1 MRRTYPFLL
10 PLMVALTPA
19 PLAAQV
25 TVDPNA
31 LNAIGAPHIP
41 EPPSVAAHTPRHR
54 SHWHRH
60 LARRGHHAI
69 PGVPETAVAAK
80 SKTPAGPSVAE
91 LTTLPTAPPPL
102 PKPMVTLP
110 PVVAK
115 PEKHAVAPVASAPPI
130 AAAPAPLPPV
140 PLPPVPMPPL
150 PTQAV
155 PPTPRLAAITPGI
168 PAAAPPPP
176 LPTVSPPPAATAP
189 DGLPKGANRM
199 TLPFF
204 VQDTDLPPAEQ
215 AMLRDFA
222 QRSGSQAHYIVRA
235 FASPPAGDDDDDG
248 SAPRRLSLAR
258 AQSVQ
263 AALLDAGA
271 KPDLIRLLAMGP
283 AGGTPADR
291 VEVIAVP
298 AASSTPP

>member
-10 PLMVALTPA
+10 PLMVALAPA

-41 EPPSVAAHTPRHR
+41 EPPGAAAHAPRHR

-60 LARRGHHAI
+60 LARRGNHAA
-69 PGVPETAVAAK
+69 PGVPETAVA
-80 SKTPAGPSVAE
+80 SKGKAPAGPSVAE
-91 LTTLPTAPPPL
+91 LTALPTAPPPL

-115 PEKHAVAPVASAPPI
+115 PEKPTLAPAQPQPPAVT
-130 AAAPAPLPPV
+130 AAPALLPPV
-140 PLPPVPMPPL
+140 

-155 PPTPRLAAITPGI
+155 PPAPRLAETTPGI

-176 LPTVSPPPAATAP
+176 VPPAVAAP
-189 DGLPKGANRM
+189 ETLPKGANRL

-235 FASPPAGDDDDDG
+235 FASPPAGDDDDDA
-248 SAPRRLSLAR
+248 STPRRLSLAR

-271 KPDLIRLLAMGP
+271 KPALIRLLAMGP

-291 VEVIAVP
+291 VEVVAVPP
-298 AASSTPP
+298 AASSPTP